1 MWGLLAQ
8 GVKCADCG
16 FNAHKRCSEK
26 VPEDCLP
33 DMKYLKRIFGVDL
46 TTLVKAQNRM
56 LPLVL
61 EMCISEVERRGLQLE
76 GLYRLAGFHDD
87 VEAIKLAFDKGKS
100 GFWRCLI
107 NKRFT
112 EDSRFSDQMN
122 V

>member
-1 MWGLLAQ
+1 MWGLIAQ

-61 EMCISEVERRGLQLE
+61 EMCISEVERRGLEIE

-87 VEAIKLAFDKGKS
+87 VEAIKLAFDKGEQL
-100 GFWRCLI
+100 GRTLLM
-107 NKRFT
+107 
-112 EDSRFSDQMN
+112 QL
-122 V
+122 